1 MADRSELRRRRVRFV
16 ATFLVSAAILLTLY
30 SFPYAEDGLKERWF
44 IGYLGAYARFTG
56 AVLRLFDSGIHVVGR
71 QIVGKVSLTI
81 AKNCD
86 AMDITIV
93 FAAAVVAFPVRWRAR
108 LVGIAIGT
116 GVLAVVNV
124 IRIASLYGVDL
135 RWPAMFETVHAEI
148 WPLLLVAIAL
158 VMFLRWS
165 RWAEAGDASG

>member
-1 MADRSELRRRRVRFV
+1 MKDRDELRRRRVRFV
-16 ATFLVSAAILLTLY
+16 ATFVVCAGISLALY

-44 IGYLGAYARFTG
+44 IGYLAAYARLTG

-71 QIVGKVSLTI
+71 EIVGKVSLTI

-86 AMDITIV
+86 AMDINIV
-93 FAAAVVAFPVRWRAR
+93 FAAAVVAFPARWRAR
-108 LVGIAIGT
+108 LIGIGIGS

-124 IRIASLYGVDL
+124 LRIASLYGVDAH
-135 RWPAMFETVHAEI
+135 WPRLFEIVHAEI
-148 WPLLLVAIAL
+148 WPLLLVAIAV

-165 RWAEAGDASG
+165 RWAEASDAPG